1 MSQPKTQILIT
12 DIPKEK
18 FDCNWPQQLEDL
30 IFKEQFPQVKPHL
43 EYYTPL
49 AFLNR
54 VVIIFDQ
61 EPATLQVYE
70 FLKTKLVGEPVKL
83 FVTESLLGK
92 PRSKSS
98 DQIPT
103 PTSPKDKPVLS
114 IDTAASVTN
123 NSSAS
128 LGSPSLS
135 PDKSTLQS
143 PTRLRFPHDSK
154 VHYYQ
159 EPLPK
164 HLGSAD
170 NGQHVDHT
178 TKFLYR
184 PRNLNI
190 NTTNMSS
197 TKKIGAES
205 PPMSP
210 SITLNE
216 FTQ

>member
-83 FVTESLLGK
+83 AFRNRVFVREATVEIVG
-92 PRSKSS
+92 P
-98 DQIPT
+98 
-103 PTSPKDKPVLS
+103 
-114 IDTAASVTN
+114 
-123 NSSAS
+123 NS
-128 LGSPSLS
+128 
-135 PDKSTLQS
+135 
-143 PTRLRFPHDSK
+143 
-154 VHYYQ
+154 
-159 EPLPK
+159 
-164 HLGSAD
+164 
-170 NGQHVDHT
+170 HT
-178 TKFLYR
+178 YF
-184 PRNLNI
+184 
-190 NTTNMSS
+190 S
-197 TKKIGAES
+197 
-205 PPMSP
+205 
-210 SITLNE
+210 
-216 FTQ
+216 